1 MILANICGL
10 INLNSFLT
18 IAMLMSLV
26 SVFLISSSVNLVFTR
41 RFNILHAVSGRR
53 LLVNAYVLTYRLIEF
68 TAVGRD
74 EEDLEVLL
82 HDCHPVFP
90 FVSRALHR

>member
-1 MILANICGL
+1 
-10 INLNSFLT
+10 
-18 IAMLMSLV
+18 MLMSLV

-41 RFNILHAVSGRR
+41 RFNILHAVSGSR
-53 LLVNAYVLTYRLIEF
+53 LLANSNILTYRLIEF
-68 TAVGRD
+68 AAVCRD

-90 FVSRALHR
+90 FVSRTS